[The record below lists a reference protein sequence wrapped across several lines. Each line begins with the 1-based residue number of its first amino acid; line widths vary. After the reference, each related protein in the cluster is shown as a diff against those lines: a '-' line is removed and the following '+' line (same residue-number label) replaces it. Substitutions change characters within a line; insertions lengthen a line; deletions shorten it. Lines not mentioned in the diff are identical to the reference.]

1 MARWI
6 SPLERA
12 RVGRCS
18 HSRNDPVM
26 TAALAHALAVD
37 GQAAEARRMLG
48 LLRPVAED
56 RRLLGYEL
64 ALVHVALGEVDT
76 AFEWLDRAYEERSAW
91 LAYAAMEPRLDPL
104 RSDER
109 FAGLLRALKLES
121 VVARP

>member
-1 MARWI
+1 
-6 SPLERA
+6 
-12 RVGRCS
+12 
-18 HSRNDPVM
+18 
-26 TAALAHALAVD
+26 
-37 GQAAEARRMLG
+37 MLG
-48 LLRPVAED
+48 ALRRVAED

-121 VVARP
+121 VSSRRR